1 MFRVGSDW
9 PLFMRKASF
18 RGEKRVSPDRPMN
31 SSAERSSTVA
41 GHRGDH
47 LPEMDDGSKFTW
59 EREGSSQSEKVEQ
72 CRTASAIFAL
82 IGVIV
87 NE

>member
-1 MFRVGSDW
+1 MCS
-9 PLFMRKASF
+9 ASGVIGHSSCVKHRF
-18 RGEKRVSPDRPMN
+18 GEKRVPPDRPVN
-31 SSAERSSTVA
+31 SSAERSSTVV
-41 GHRGDH
+41 GHH

-59 EREGSSQSEKVEQ
+59 EGEGSSQSEKVEQ